1 MATIKTAVS
10 LQEALFTQVENL
22 ARDLR
27 VSRSELV
34 ALALEE
40 YLRRYQNQQL
50 LNAINQ
56 AYDAQPDID
65 EVARTPAQ
73 RQHHRR
79 IVEGEW

>member
-65 EVARTPAQ
+65 EVSGNTAQ

-79 IVEGEW
+79 IVVG